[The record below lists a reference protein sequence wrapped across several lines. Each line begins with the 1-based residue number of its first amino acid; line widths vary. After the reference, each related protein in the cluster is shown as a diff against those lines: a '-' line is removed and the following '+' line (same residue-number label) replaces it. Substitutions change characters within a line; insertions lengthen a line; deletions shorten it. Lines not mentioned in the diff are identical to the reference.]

1 MQKRIIRTQQVII
14 LLLLIIIVTVL
25 IFQSNWFWRMVY
37 PLKYGELIR
46 ESSQKYGL
54 DPALVAAMIFVESK
68 FKPTACSH
76 KGARGLMQIMPE
88 TGKWIAEQ
96 LECTDYRESRLFEP
110 ALNIEFGSWYLAS
123 LKREFNHQL
132 VIVLAAYNAGRGN
145 VARWLEEEW
154 DGQQKSVSQL
164 PFSETRNYVNQ
175 ILKVYQYYQKLYQPQ
190 DYLING

>member
-1 MQKRIIRTQQVII
+1 MQKRSGKIQQLII
-14 LLLLIIIVTVL
+14 LVVL
-25 IFQSNWFWRMVY
+25 IVIVIGLISQSNWFWRMVY
-37 PLKYGELIR
+37 PLRYGELIS

-88 TGKWIAEQ
+88 TGQWIAEQ
-96 LECTDYRESRLFEP
+96 LERTDYQESMLYEP

-145 VARWLEEEW
+145 VARWLEEDW

-164 PFSETRNYVNQ
+164 PFDETRNYVNQ

-190 DYLING
+190 DYLITD